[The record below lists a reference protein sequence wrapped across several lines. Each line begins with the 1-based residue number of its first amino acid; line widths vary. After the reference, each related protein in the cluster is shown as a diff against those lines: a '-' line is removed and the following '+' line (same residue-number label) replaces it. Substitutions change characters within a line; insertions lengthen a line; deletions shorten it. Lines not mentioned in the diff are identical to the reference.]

1 MATCPKCGGFLSS
14 HHRCWGGRRLIRRFG
29 VGVLGAVG
37 GFIVGLTMVKQ
48 PNQLLLPFV
57 TAALGAVLTWAVRRY
72 ARF

>member
-14 HHRCWGGRRLIRRFG
+14 RHRCWGGRRRIRRLG

>member
-1 MATCPKCGGFLSS
+1 M
-14 HHRCWGGRRLIRRFG
+14 WRFG
-29 VGVLGAVG
+29 VAVLGAVA
-37 GFIVGLTMVKQ
+37 GFIVGLTMVQQ